1 MTRKKRTE
9 QIHGASTMTGGDRIR
24 RKFRYVDRAFILS
37 MLTVFQLVSFIP
49 VIFSDDKV
57 YFKIIL
63 QLLFYI
69 SFEWFYVGVM
79 RIFVKKVNF
88 ELEFIAFF
96 LSGIGLCLTASVNK
110 DSMLKQLITVMAG
123 IIVYDILLWY
133 LQDIKRVMFIRT
145 PLAVFALLFLGV
157 SFVYIRLFVGPI
169 NGAYNWLSFGGFSLQ
184 PSEFVKIAFVFVGA
198 ASLDKLLSSK
208 NIYMFIIFA
217 MGCIGVLFLMK
228 DFGTA
233 LIFFFTFIVIS
244 FMRSGDLRT
253 IVFICAIALLGAL
266 LIIYFRPHVAA
277 RFASYRHVWEDIY
290 GRGYQQTRVLIYSV
304 SGGLFGVGIGN
315 GCLRNVYAST
325 TDLVFGLIC
334 EEMGIFIGVIIV
346 VAFASIAIYAMISSR
361 SAPSTF
367 YSISACSA
375 AAMILFQTCLNIFG
389 ITDLLP
395 LTGVTLPFISQG
407 GSSMICTWALFA
419 FIKAADVRAYPKI
432 YKTN

>member
-1 MTRKKRTE
+1 MTRKRRLEKGLE
-9 QIHGASTMTGGDRIR
+9 ASTLTSGDRIR
-24 RKFRYVDRAFILS
+24 RRFRYVDRTFILVALS
-37 MLTVFQLVSFIP
+37 AFQFISFTP
-49 VIFSDDKV
+49 VVFSDSKI
-57 YFKIIL
+57 YWGIIL
-63 QLLFYI
+63 QLLFYV

-79 RIFVKKVNF
+79 RIIFKKVNF

-110 DSMLKQLITVMAG
+110 DSMFKQLITVIAG
-123 IIVYDILLWY
+123 ILVYDVLLWY

-145 PLAVFALLFLGV
+145 PLGVFALLFLGG
-157 SFVYIRLFVGPI
+157 SFLYIRMFVGAI
-169 NGAYNWLSFGGFSLQ
+169 NGAYNWLAFSGFTIQ
-184 PSEFVKIAFVFVGA
+184 PAEFVKIAFVFVGA

-208 NIYMFIIFA
+208 NIYMFIVFA

-253 IVFICAIALLGAL
+253 IVFICAIALIGAV
-266 LIIYFRPHVAA
+266 LIIAFKPHVAA
-277 RFASYRHVWEDIY
+277 RFAAYRHVWDDVY
-290 GRGYQQTRVLIYSV
+290 GRGYQQTRVLIYAV
-304 SGGLFGVGIGN
+304 SGGLFGVGVGN

-325 TDLVFGLIC
+325 TDLIFGLIC
-334 EEMGIFIGVIIV
+334 EEMGIFIAVTIV
-346 VAFASIAIYAMISSR
+346 VAFAAIAIYAMISSR

-367 YSISACSA
+367 YSISACAA

-389 ITDLLP
+389 ITDILP

>member
-1 MTRKKRTE
+1 MSRKKRLQKGLET
-9 QIHGASTMTGGDRIR
+9 STLSGGDRIR
-24 RKFRYVDRAFILS
+24 RRFRYVDRTLLLVVIS
-37 MLTVFQLVSFIP
+37 MFQFVSFTP
-49 VIFSDDKV
+49 VVFSDGKI
-57 YFKIIL
+57 YWKIIL
-63 QLLFYI
+63 QLLFYV
-69 SFEWFYVGVM
+69 SFEWFYVGIM
-79 RIFVKKVNF
+79 RIVFRKVNF

-110 DSMLKQLITVMAG
+110 DSMLKQLITVIAG
-123 IIVYDILLWY
+123 ILVYDVLLWY

-145 PLAVFALLFLGV
+145 PLGIFALLFLGG
-157 SFVYIRLFVGPI
+157 SFVYIRMFVGAI
-169 NGAYNWLSFGGFSLQ
+169 NGAYNWLAFSGFTIQ
-184 PSEFVKIAFVFVGA
+184 PAEFVKIAFVFVGA
-198 ASLDKLLSSK
+198 ASLDRLLSSK
-208 NIYMFIIFA
+208 NIYWFIIFA

-253 IVFICAIALLGAL
+253 IVFICAIALIGAV
-266 LIIYFRPHVAA
+266 LIVAFKPHVAA
-277 RFASYRHVWEDIY
+277 RFAAYRHVWEDVY
-290 GRGYQQTRVLIYSV
+290 GKGYQQTRVLIYAV
-304 SGGLFGVGIGN
+304 SGGLFGVGVGN

-325 TDLVFGLIC
+325 TDLIFGLIC
-334 EEMGIFIGVIIV
+334 EEMGIFIAVTIV
-346 VAFASIAIYAMISSR
+346 VAFAAIAIYAMISSR

-389 ITDLLP
+389 ITDILP

>member
-1 MTRKKRTE
+1 MRKRRLQKGLE
-9 QIHGASTMTGGDRIR
+9 ASTLTSGDRIR
-24 RKFRYVDRAFILS
+24 RRFRYVDRTFILMALS
-37 MLTVFQLVSFIP
+37 AFQFISFIP
-49 VIFSDDKV
+49 VIFSDGKI
-57 YFKIIL
+57 YWGIIL
-63 QLLFYI
+63 QLLFYV
-69 SFEWFYVGVM
+69 SFEWFYVGIM
-79 RIFVKKVNF
+79 RIIFKKVNF

-110 DSMLKQLITVMAG
+110 DSMFKQLITVIAG
-123 IIVYDILLWY
+123 ILVYDVLLWY
-133 LQDIKRVMFIRT
+133 LQDIKRVMFVRT
-145 PLAVFALLFLGV
+145 PLGVFALLFLGG
-157 SFVYIRLFVGPI
+157 SFLYIRMFVGAI
-169 NGAYNWLSFGGFSLQ
+169 NGAYNWLAFSGFTIQ
-184 PSEFVKIAFVFVGA
+184 PAEFVKIAFVFVGA

-208 NIYMFIIFA
+208 NIYMFIVFA

-244 FMRSGDLRT
+244 FMRSGDVRT
-253 IVFICAIALLGAL
+253 IVFICAIALIGAV
-266 LIIYFRPHVAA
+266 LIVAFKPHVAA
-277 RFASYRHVWEDIY
+277 RFAAYRHVWDDVY
-290 GRGYQQTRVLIYSV
+290 GRGYQQTRVLIYAV
-304 SGGLFGVGIGN
+304 SGGLFGVGVGN

-325 TDLVFGLIC
+325 TDLIFGLIC
-334 EEMGIFIGVIIV
+334 EEMGIFIAVTIV
-346 VAFASIAIYAMISSR
+346 VAFAAIAIYAMISSR

-367 YSISACSA
+367 YSISACAA

-389 ITDLLP
+389 ITDILP